1 MALAAAARGY
11 VLELG
16 KVVISGTTKELLND
30 SRLEEAYLGG

>member
-16 KVVISGTTKELLND
+16 TVVLSGSSADLLND